1 MFGDFNINY
10 FNDTQCQPLMS
21 LRESFHYIQI
31 VTEPTFLSSGSLLDH
46 VYITPSSVQIIS
58 NSIESVYYSDHD
70 AVVTTLQ
77 YFN

>member
-1 MFGDFNINY
+1 MFGDFNTNY

-21 LRESFHYIQI
+21 LVESFYCIKI
-31 VTEPTFLSSGSLLDH
+31 VTEPTLISSGSLLDH
-46 VYITPSSVQIIS
+46 VYITPSSIQIIS
-58 NSIESVYYSDHD
+58 NSIESVYTDHD